1 MEKFIIKKIIRKY
14 KKKKSNFNIYSI
26 IDKTK
31 FSKKKKSK
39 YKSKLIKYEN

>member
-1 MEKFIIKKIIRKY
+1 MEKFLIKKFIRKY
-14 KKKKSNFNIYSI
+14 KKKTCNYNIYSI